1 MNADIANL
9 TPGGEA
15 PAAEHRVQVGIRL
28 QPGDRPESPQF
39 SNFSVVQG
47 AQGMVFIDFGF
58 LEPNA
63 LPSVIRLAQ
72 SGGKVPEAINGR
84 LAARIVLG
92 PDTAAQLVQQLEQH
106 LRSIR
111 TPALRPG
118 TAEVASG

>member
-1 MNADIANL
+1 MTANMANL
-9 TPGGEA
+9 A
-15 PAAEHRVQVGIRL
+15 PAGETAGEEHRVQVGIRL
-28 QPGDRPESPQF
+28 QPGDRAESPQF

-47 AQGMVFIDFGF
+47 GQGMVFIDFGF

-84 LAARIVLG
+84 LAARIVLR
-92 PDTAAQLVQQLEQH
+92 PDAAAQLVQQLEQH

-111 TPALRPG
+111 SPAQRPG
-118 TAEVASG
+118 TAEAASG